1 MTSGTR
7 RKDEA
12 LRVVVVEMTGRTRAA
27 DGLARWVSRV
37 APARARGTVTVA
49 LLTDDRVRALN
60 RRYRRVDRVTDVLSF
75 AMAAGDSGAG
85 ALVAPRT
92 AGGRR
97 GTLRTS
103 AVRSSRAPGSAWLGD
118 VAVAMGAARRQARK
132 ARHPLGTELRVL
144 ALHGL
149 LHLLG
154 YDHARDQGRMARLE
168 RRLRREGGLPSG
180 LIERTS

>member
-1 MTSGTR
+1 MTSGNR
-7 RKDEA
+7 RKDGA
-12 LRVVVVEMTGRTRAA
+12 LRVVVVQMTGRTRAA
-27 DGLARWVSRV
+27 GGLARWVASV

-60 RRYRRVDRVTDVLSF
+60 RRYRGVGRVTDVLSF
-75 AMAAGDSGAG
+75 AMAAGESGAG

-97 GTLRTS
+97 GTPRASTL
-103 AVRSSRAPGSAWLGD
+103 RSSPAPGSPWLGD
-118 VAVAMGAARRQARK
+118 VAIAMGAARRQARE
-132 ARHPLGTELRVL
+132 ARHPLATELRVL

-168 RRLRREGGLPSG
+168 RRLRRAGGLPSG